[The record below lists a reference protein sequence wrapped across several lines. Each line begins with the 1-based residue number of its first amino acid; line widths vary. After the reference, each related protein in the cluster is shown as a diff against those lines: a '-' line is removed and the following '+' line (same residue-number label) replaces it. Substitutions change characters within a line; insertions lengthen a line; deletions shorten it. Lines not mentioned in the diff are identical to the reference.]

1 MQREREKSRLLCQW
15 EGGTEREGEGEDC
28 AASAAARWPFVRVVA
43 GLRLRRRCRRCSG
56 SAATIS
62 SLGRIPQHNVS
73 LICWI
78 LFALPPPSSLSL
90 CCCCATNPPSCLS
103 RTHAHSKLFCC
114 RFFSLLLP
122 IFCKFSQICGTHTH
136 TYIHTHAWRQST
148 GTQTRRVLDGSGVV
162 MTITC

>member
-1 MQREREKSRLLCQW
+1 MQRERGESATLPLGRRQ
-15 EGGTEREGEGEDC
+15 RDREGEDC

-43 GLRLRRRCRRCSG
+43 GLRLRRRCLRCSG

-78 LFALPPPSSLSL
+78 LFALPPPSSLS
-90 CCCCATNPPSCLS
+90 AAAAPPTPPSCLS

-136 TYIHTHAWRQST
+136 AWRQST